1 MMSIQDWGAV
11 GEIVGAIA
19 VVVTLLYLATQIR
32 ENTRSSR
39 SATRQSIV
47 ESVIATNM
55 IWTQSESFCQV
66 FQDHIDGKEIAPHQY
81 LRLSGYCYVCL
92 RNWENVH
99 FQYRSDMLSDEEWH
113 GFRQNLKALLQLKVF
128 EDFWTRER
136 EVFSQAFRREVEGLL
151 DEIPASPIL
160 QDSPVFATSRMMREG
175 KAEE

>member
-1 MMSIQDWGAV
+1 MNWDAIGAV
-11 GEIVGAIA
+11 GEVAGAIA
-19 VVVTLLYLATQIR
+19 VVVSLVYLAGQIR

-39 SATRQSIV
+39 AATRQAIV

-99 FQYRSDMLSDEEWH
+99 FQYRSDMLSDEEWY
-113 GFRQNLKALLQLKVF
+113 GFRLNLKALLQLKVF

-151 DEIPASPIL
+151 DDIPTSPIL
-160 QDSPVFATSRMMREG
+160 QGSVIFAKSSGAVG

>member
-1 MMSIQDWGAV
+1 MNWDAIGAV
-11 GEIVGAIA
+11 SEVAAAIG
-19 VVVTLLYLATQIR
+19 VVVSLVYLAVQIR

-55 IWTQSESFCQV
+55 IWAQSESFSQV
-66 FQDHIDGKEIAPHQY
+66 FQDHLDGKELADHEK

-99 FQYRSDMLSDEEWH
+99 FHYRSDMLSDEEWH
-113 GFRQNLKALLQLKVF
+113 GFRQNLKALLQVKAF

-136 EVFSQAFRREVEGLL
+136 EVFSQAFRREVERLL
-151 DEIPASPIL
+151 EEIPTSPIL
-160 QDSPVFATSRMMREG
+160 QDSVVFAMSSEADG